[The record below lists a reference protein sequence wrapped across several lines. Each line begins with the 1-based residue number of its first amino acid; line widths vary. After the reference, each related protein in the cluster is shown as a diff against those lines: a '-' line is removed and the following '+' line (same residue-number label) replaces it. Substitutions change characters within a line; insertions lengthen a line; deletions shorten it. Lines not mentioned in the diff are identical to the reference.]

1 MVGVIGRVGQ
11 MMGRVGASTAM
22 GGGGAPGPLRVVT
35 TRGEVEADLIGT
47 GLTSANNAQAFR
59 MRVFAGA
66 GGIKANTLRLAVPNF
81 AVTAAGTETSAPT
94 YKIGGHVEWDSVA
107 YPFAFSG
114 SQLGDVPAGAAE
126 YFSDA
131 LTHPEIAAG
140 TAGWVYIYREYPV
153 GGSHVY
159 VVGASLN
166 PAVAGETSLNGAA
179 GTVANRIGT
188 PGAQTASGG
197 YSNISAA
204 INPPFALIGEQVTK
218 ERAFV
223 IIGASLE
230 KNQSDT
236 WGDGANGAG
245 GYVRRALNPA
255 SGTKYAYL
263 SLARAAEAST
273 QFVNGSGSTKRKVW
287 YKYANTGF
295 NGYGGN
301 NFSFN
306 VAVATTIAN
315 MATIK
320 ADMAAAGVEDFIY
333 SRMAPKTNSTDS
345 WATIANQTI
354 RTGASLLLPA
364 YRSQVDAAV
373 VSQGYRLFDT
383 ALGWEDPANPGYWLT
398 NGAANYWTTD
408 GTHGSPAAHG
418 ATGEALKTFI
428 ASLPALAA

>member
-1 MVGVIGRVGQ
+1 MIGAL
-11 MMGRVGASTAM
+11 GRGRLATNVAAM
-22 GGGGAPGPLRVVT
+22 GGGGASGPLRVVT
-35 TRGEVEADLIGT
+35 TRGEIEADLIGT

-66 GGIKANTLRLAVPNF
+66 GGIKSNTLRLAVPNF

-107 YPFAFSG
+107 YPFAFGG
-114 SQLGDVPAGAAE
+114 SQLGDVPEGAAE
-126 YFSDA
+126 YVSDV

-140 TAGWVYIYREYPV
+140 TAGWAYIYREYPV
-153 GGSHVY
+153 GGSHAY
-159 VVGASLN
+159 VISVALN
-166 PAVAGETSLNGAA
+166 PAVSGETSLNGAA

-188 PGAQTASGG
+188 AGAQTASGG

-230 KNQSDT
+230 KNQADT

-255 SGTKYAYL
+255 SGKKYAYI

-273 QFVNGSGSTKRKVW
+273 QYLTGSAKREVW

-320 ADMAAAGVEDFIY
+320 ADMAAAGIEDFIY

-398 NGAANYWTTD
+398 NGAANYWTAD

-418 ATGEALKTFI
+418 ATGDALKTFI
-428 ASLPALAA
+428 ASLPALGA